1 MSTKI
6 GHNSLRAEVVTSMEQ
21 LVQVFALR
29 SLGYMEETEMPFDH
43 AYDGNDLQATHIV
56 VYDGAEPVG
65 TMRIRWFKDFAKL
78 ERTFFRKSHRGI
90 PNLKVLLDFAFAHI
104 ARKGYAMA
112 ITHASP
118 LYARL
123 WRSHF
128 GFLNV
133 PKEPAYYHNERYFEL
148 VKYLEVPPNAIVPE
162 TDAKVLY
169 RVEGRWDEPAKYES
183 APDEKPL

>member
-1 MSTKI
+1 MRAQV

-29 SLGYMEETEMPFDH
+29 SLGYLEETALPFDH

-56 VYDGAEPVG
+56 AYDHDEPVG
-65 TMRIRWFKDFAKL
+65 AMRIRWFKDFAKL

-90 PNLKVLLDFAFAHI
+90 PNIKVLLDFAFAHI
-104 ARKGYAMA
+104 ARKGYSVA

-128 GFLNV
+128 GFKKV
-133 PKEPAYYHNERYFEL
+133 EKEPVWYHNEAYHEL
-148 VKYLEVPPNAIVPE
+148 VKYLDVPSDAIGPE
-162 TDAKVLY
+162 SDVKVLF
-169 RVEGRWDEPAKYES
+169 RVEGKWDEPGKYE
-183 APDEKPL
+183 ELK

>member
-1 MSTKI
+1 MGSNRMRAQV

-29 SLGYMEETEMPFDH
+29 SLGYLEETVLPFDH

-56 VYDGAEPVG
+56 AYDDTEPVG
-65 TMRIRWFKDFAKL
+65 AMRIRWFKDFAKL

-90 PNLKVLLDFAFAHI
+90 PNIKVLLDFAFAHI
-104 ARKGYAMA
+104 ARKGYAVA

-123 WRSHF
+123 WRTHF
-128 GFLNV
+128 GFRNV
-133 PKEPAYYHNERYFEL
+133 DKQPVWYHNEAYYEL
-148 VKYLEVPPNAIVPE
+148 VKYLDVPSDAIGPESEV
-162 TDAKVLY
+162 KVLF
-169 RVEGRWDEPAKYES
+169 RVEGKWDQPGKYE
-183 APDEKPL
+183 ELR